1 MMGIFCMPNAAGTRP
16 ALSPMGRLR
25 RASEQERAKAYTLGP
40 LGDVGDACGA
50 MWSKNAL
57 GMKANSNHALKGQQ
71 NSNYEDY
78 H

>member
-1 MMGIFCMPNAAGTRP
+1 MLQER
-16 ALSPMGRLR
+16 ALRSAPWD
-25 RASEQERAKAYTLGP
+25 ACVTTVEQERAKAYTLGP

-71 NSNYEDY
+71 NSNYEDN